1 MSTIILALIDII
13 VVIIMITTFIKA
25 FSNYKKFGK
34 IDNYKSEISEEMEA
48 YNKKGTGYMM
58 IAVLSVPIFLILT
71 FFIIIQ
77 VVLF

>member
-25 FSNYKKFGK
+25 FSNYKKVGK